1 MSKLIENTPFP
12 RTREM
17 LRTDMRDLGL
27 KRGMNVL
34 VHSSLSS
41 VGWVNG
47 GAVAIIQALMDTVT
61 EEGTIIMPAQSADLS
76 DPAEWLNPPIPW
88 EWWETV
94 RNTMPAFEPAITPT
108 YGMGKIAELFRTY
121 PGVLRSDHPN
131 VSFTAWGKRNG
142 EILANHQLENGL
154 GEGSPLR
161 KLYDLDAHVLFI
173 GTSYETNTCFHLAEY
188 RSGTREVIQKGTP
201 ILVDGERKWVEY
213 TDIEYDDTEFDTI
226 GNAFEQQYSVRKG
239 KIGSADS
246 KLFSFCEAVDYA
258 VEFFKNE
265 AKAKV

>member
-1 MSKLIENTPFP
+1 MSKLIESTPFP

-17 LRTDMRDLGL
+17 LRTDMRKLGL
-27 KRGMNVL
+27 KKGMDVL

-47 GAVAIIQALMDTVT
+47 GAVAIIQALMDSVT

-94 RNTMPAFEPAITPT
+94 KNTMPAFETAVTPT

-121 PGVLRSDHPN
+121 PGVLRSNHPN
-131 VSFTAWGKRNG
+131 VSFTAWGKRSG
-142 EILANHQLENGL
+142 EILAKHQLENGL

-161 KLYDLDAHVLFI
+161 KLYDLDATVLFI
-173 GTSYETNTCFHLAEY
+173 GTNYETNTCFHLAEY
-188 RSGTREVIQKGTP
+188 RAGTREVIQKGTP
-201 ILVDGERKWVEY
+201 ILVDGKREWVEY
-213 TDIEYDDTEFDTI
+213 TDIEYDDTEFETI
-226 GNAFEQQYSVRKG
+226 GIGFEQQCSVTKG

-246 KLFSFCEAVDYA
+246 KLFSLCEAVDYA
-258 VEFFKNE
+258 AEFFRNE
-265 AKAKV
+265 RKD

>member
-12 RTREM
+12 RTREL
-17 LRTDMRDLGL
+17 LRTDMRNLGL
-27 KRGMNVL
+27 KRGMTVL

-41 VGWVNG
+41 VGWING
-47 GAVAIIQALMDTVT
+47 GPVAIIQALMDTVT
-61 EEGTIIMPAQSADLS
+61 AEGTLIMPAQSADLS

-94 RNTMPAFEPAITPT
+94 RNTMPAYEPEITPT

-131 VSFTAWGKRNG
+131 VSFTAWGKQSKD
-142 EILANHQLENGL
+142 ILAKHTIENGL

-161 KLYDLDAHVLFI
+161 KLYDSDAHVLFI

-188 RSGTREVIQKGTP
+188 RSGTREVIQKGAP
-201 ILVDGERKWVEY
+201 ILVEGERKWVEY
-213 TDIEYDDTEFDTI
+213 TDIDYDDTEFETI
-226 GNAFEQQYSVRKG
+226 GIAFEQQCSVKKG

-246 KLFSFCEAVDYA
+246 KLFSLREAVDYA
-258 VEFFKNE
+258 EEFFKNE
-265 AKAKV
+265 EKI